1 MHLDHQ
7 VANEHWGVRG
17 GGAQISGA
25 VAQTSFLGT
34 GGSASRTVPRG
45 GEGGLERP
53 LTESP
58 QCLAGVGVPREEG
71 AAVLAMVRD

>member
-1 MHLDHQ
+1 M
-7 VANEHWGVRG
+7 NTGVSGVGVPRFLELLLRPL
-17 GGAQISGA
+17 SWVPGA
-25 VAQTSFLGT
+25 VLLGQYL
-34 GGSASRTVPRG
+34 GGG